1 MVAGSSGAFFHVADL
16 ILKMDCYHTLDIT
29 EEVKRLCREYPA
41 PVMQAD
47 PFAKPDYERVLPAFT
62 ERKSSDKSSGNRR
75 RPGTDSRHEHMKIKT
90 NGLDSLSLNRETV
103 DVRYLEQLSDTEQT
117 TALAYLLRYGLEQV
131 LDGKKTVRQAVCQ
144 IYDAL
149 VKNGWS
155 SLCGSYVPCGLAKPR
170 IQELYACLN
179 RFRG

>member
-1 MVAGSSGAFFHVADL
+1 
-16 ILKMDCYHTLDIT
+16 
-29 EEVKRLCREYPA
+29 
-41 PVMQAD
+41 
-47 PFAKPDYERVLPAFT
+47 
-62 ERKSSDKSSGNRR
+62 
-75 RPGTDSRHEHMKIKT
+75 MKIKT

-103 DVRYLEQLSDTEQT
+103 DVRYLEQLLDTEQT

-131 LDGKKTVRQAVCQ
+131 LDGKKTVRQAVCR

-149 VKNGWS
+149 VQNGWS
-155 SLCGSYVPCGLAKPR
+155 ALCGSYVPCGLAKPR